1 MENVLV
7 NDISKLDLS
16 ATDAH
21 GPNSHQLCDI
31 EPLPSGAR
39 RTRRI
44 FYYGWVISP
53 EFLLEYAPSPKI
65 TLRSYSDGLDGLR
78 KISRY
83 KHLHWVNGY
92 VADGEDLPH
101 MDVGMEGR
109 KVSDLLVVTASF
121 TGKKTDKHLHNRRPT
136 VAQMAK
142 LIELFHGEKPSWHM
156 DGQPKD
162 FVHEYT
168 LLMDLDD

>member
-16 ATDAH
+16 ATDEH
-21 GPNSHQLCDI
+21 GPDSHQLCDI
-31 EPLPSGAR
+31 EPPPSGAR

-44 FYYGWVISP
+44 YYYGWVIP
-53 EFLLEYAPSPKI
+53 PAFLLEYASLPRV
-65 TLRSYSDGLDGLR
+65 TLLSYSDGLKRLR
-78 KISRY
+78 KMSGY

-92 VADGEDLPH
+92 VADGKDLPH
-101 MDVGMEGR
+101 MEVGMEGR
-109 KVSDLLVVTASF
+109 KVSDLLIVTASF
-121 TGKKTDKHLHNRRPT
+121 IGKKTDKRLYDRRPT

-162 FVHEYT
+162 FVHEYA